1 MRVLGVDAYR
11 RGWVGITLGERI
23 EAYAAA
29 TIAELVA
36 EAGPVEVIGIDIP
49 IGLSTSDM
57 RSADE
62 QAQLAAGPR
71 RSSVFLTPVRAA
83 LHAPTHAEA
92 VEVNRA
98 ATGKGVS
105 IQAYGLRAKILE
117 VDAWVPAAPARVV
130 EVHPELSFAELAGG
144 VPLAEPKATWAGAV
158 RRRRLLEDAGIALPD
173 DLGPVGRAG
182 TDDVLDAAA
191 AAWSAARVAA
201 GRARSLPDP
210 PELLH
215 GIAAAIWT

>member
-11 RGWVGITLGERI
+11 RGWVGIALGERI

-117 VDAWVPAAPARVV
+117 VDAWVPAAPASRRMVRTV
-130 EVHPELSFAELAGG
+130 SLRWSASGQATRSWKSERPVG
-144 VPLAEPKATWAGAV
+144 KAT
-158 RRRRLLEDAGIALPD
+158 
-173 DLGPVGRAG
+173 
-182 TDDVLDAAA
+182 
-191 AAWSAARVAA
+191 
-201 GRARSLPDP
+201 
-210 PELLH
+210 
-215 GIAAAIWT
+215 